1 MDFLPKDISA
11 YAEVHSDNEPELLKQ
26 LNRETYANVL
36 KPRMLS
42 GHYQGRLLSMWA
54 KIMQPNLIVEIGT
67 YTGYSAL
74 CMAEGL
80 TKTGQLITIEVNE
93 ELREIA
99 KKYFDKSNQ
108 AKQIKQITGDAA
120 KLIEDLPNNIDLVFI
135 DADKKNYEKYYNL
148 IFEKVRKG
156 GIIIADNVLWSG
168 KVTGLGKIDLDTQTI
183 IDFNNMVNNDPR
195 VENLLLPIRDGLM
208 IARKL

>member
-135 DADKKNYEKYYNL
+135 DADKKNYGKYYNL

-168 KVTGLGKIDLDTQTI
+168 KVTGHGKIDLDTQTL

>member
-108 AKQIKQITGDAA
+108 AKQIIQITGDAA

-168 KVTGLGKIDLDTQTI
+168 KVTGHGKIDLDTQTL

>member
-1 MDFLPKDISA
+1 MDFLPKDISN
-11 YAEVHSDNEPELLKQ
+11 YSENHTDKEPEILKQ
-26 LNRETYANVL
+26 LNRETHANIL

-42 GHYQGRLLSMWA
+42 GHFQGRLLSMLA
-54 KIMQPNLIVEIGT
+54 KLLRPELIVEIGT

-80 TKTGQLITIEVNE
+80 HKNGQLITIEVNE
-93 ELREIA
+93 ELKEIA
-99 KKYFDKSNQ
+99 QKYFDKSDYSN
-108 AKQIKQITGDAA
+108 QIKQITGDASA
-120 KLIEDLPNNIDLVFI
+120 IIPSLPNEIDLVFI
-135 DADKKNYEKYYNL
+135 DADKKNYEKYYQLL
-148 IFEKVRKG
+148 INKVRKG

-168 KVTGLGKIDLDTQTI
+168 KVTGQSKIDMDTQTLI
-183 IDFNNMVNNDPR
+183 NYNEMINNDTR